1 MLRKGKKG
9 SQKEATHQSKGEGEE
24 VTEQIACCLLPA
36 TQAPNWLVLGAQ
48 GGKKMGFK
56 LL

>member
-1 MLRKGKKG
+1 MLSKSKKG
-9 SQKEATHQSKGEGEE
+9 SQKQATHQSEGEDE
-24 VTEQIACCLLPA
+24 DVTEQIACCLLPA

-48 GGKKMGFK
+48 EGNKMGFK